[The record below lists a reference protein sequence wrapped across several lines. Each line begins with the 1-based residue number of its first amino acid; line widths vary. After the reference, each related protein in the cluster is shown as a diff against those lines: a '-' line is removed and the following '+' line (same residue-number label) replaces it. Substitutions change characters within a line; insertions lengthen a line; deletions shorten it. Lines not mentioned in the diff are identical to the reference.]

1 MKYGFGQRDENRSVG
16 NMVEP
21 LNRMEYGRGWGGRRV
36 KIPLVLKHWSTITLG
51 DEKGVAWE

>member
-21 LNRMEYGRGWGGRRV
+21 LNRSEEYAKVGRGWGGRGV
-36 KIPLVLKHWSTITLG
+36 KIPLVHI
-51 DEKGVAWE
+51 GVQ